1 MKTETNK
8 QTREDKILAIRNER
22 EDSLDLEKEYQESY
36 EELLDECNP
45 VATIGTYAYEPSRV
59 LKSVDPIA
67 YRMGLLDYI
76 DSEEQNRAE
85 EIVDGDI
92 S

>member
-76 DSEEQNRAE
+76 DAEEQNRAE